1 MKTKILIVLLLL
13 TVLFTCGCNRQEVSY
28 TCYDAREPETVI
40 TINTFVGT
48 QTENNILT
56 ECQQRTSKVV
66 IQKVMK

>member
-1 MKTKILIVLLLL
+1 MKTKILIIMLLL
-13 TVLFTCGCNRQEVSY
+13 TVLFICGCKQQEVSY

-40 TINTFVGT
+40 KINTFVGT